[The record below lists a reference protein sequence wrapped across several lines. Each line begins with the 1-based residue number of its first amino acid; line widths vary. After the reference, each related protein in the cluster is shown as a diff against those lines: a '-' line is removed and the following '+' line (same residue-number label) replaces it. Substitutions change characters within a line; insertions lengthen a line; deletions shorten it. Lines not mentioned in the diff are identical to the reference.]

1 MRLKSLYL
9 MAISSSI
16 LMACQVS
23 QPGLVAPASRGQ
35 GGRQTAQ
42 SAPPAITSSGVN
54 RSLARKS
61 LTLDEE
67 LNLLSQIVRKDVFV
81 FRDLNHDQFLSRE
94 EFGPPLSAGA
104 DDYETLFQQIDLNR
118 DRRLSLQEA
127 LTGPPLHYTADI
139 DSMKN
144 FMEYYAKQG
153 LPFDLNKDQKITR
166 SEMET
171 IANRPAKDTILQAFA
186 VAEFQRRDLNQDQ
199 VLDLNEGKVFSM
211 MFYYKNG
218 MKDTLLPSEQT
229 K

>member
-1 MRLKSLYL
+1 MKFRALYL
-9 MAISSSI
+9 LAISSS
-16 LMACQVS
+16 LMACQAAPV
-23 QPGLVAPASRGQ
+23 GLAPGQ
-35 GGRQTAQ
+35 GIRQTAL
-42 SAPPAITSSGVN
+42 SAPLATSSGVN
-54 RSLARKS
+54 QNLAGKS

-67 LNLLSQIVRKDVFV
+67 LNLLSQIVRKGVFAS
-81 FRDLNHDQFLSRE
+81 RDLNHDQFLSRE

-139 DSMKN
+139 DSMKK
-144 FMEYYAKQG
+144 FMEYEAAQG
-153 LPFDLNKDQKITR
+153 FGFDLNKDHKISR
-166 SEMET
+166 AEMES
-171 IANRPAKDTILQAFA
+171 IANNPAMDPILKAFA
-186 VAEFQRRDLNQDQ
+186 MAEFQRRDLNRDQ
-199 VLDLNEGKVFSM
+199 VLDLNEGKIFSM